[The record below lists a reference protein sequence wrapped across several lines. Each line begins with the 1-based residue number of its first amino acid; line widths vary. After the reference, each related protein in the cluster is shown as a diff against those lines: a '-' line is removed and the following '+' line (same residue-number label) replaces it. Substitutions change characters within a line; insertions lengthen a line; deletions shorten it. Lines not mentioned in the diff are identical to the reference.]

1 MDISRDRATG
11 SEGGPSIR
19 LRYSRQFQSG
29 GHAHSIDAEATLPV
43 GVSQERREQVI
54 AELES
59 DVEQLA
65 RQVVQRSARPTGEAR
80 PQAPARSASSG
91 MPGTPTTSRG
101 QEEPAAIQ
109 RQAANAPVS
118 ASRTPISE
126 SMPATPTSSSEGT
139 TVRLPQFINAIK
151 KRWDMSLKEAMDLLH
166 VTTLEGA
173 NLREAYAQ
181 LQSIMEAKNAPR
193 PNTQPRITQA
203 SPAGEA
209 PRPNTQSRI
218 TQAPPI
224 IEAPRQGNRNAPPQ
238 SSTRSSSNQTTAQ
251 GMREQGPIALK
262 TDTRPTPPSTSAPEA
277 IPADERRHGLETST
291 NFAGSPKAPIPI
303 QLGTVRDLSPRS
315 YKFEEEEDDD
325 DEYELPEDEDT
336 IAVRAQFKL
345 DELKGIRGS
354 NAVSAERLTV
364 LNNVVDS
371 QVSEEQLQQVMQA
384 AWGTTVK
391 KKLKGT
397 QVEKLISWA
406 KEDDFALEVEAM
418 LTLLAEEEG

>member
-43 GVSQERREQVI
+43 GAGQERREQVI

-65 RQVVQRSARPTGEAR
+65 RQIAQRSARPTGEAR
-80 PQAPARSASSG
+80 TQAPARSASSG
-91 MPGTPTTSRG
+91 MPGAPTTSRG

-109 RQAANAPVS
+109 RQAANAPAT

-126 SMPATPTSSSEGT
+126 SMPATPTASSEGT

-203 SPAGEA
+203 SPTGEA
-209 PRPNTQSRI
+209 PRSNPQSRI

-224 IEAPRQGNRNAPPQ
+224 IEAPRQGNRSAPPQ
-238 SSTRSSSNQTTAQ
+238 PPTRSPSNQTTAQ

-262 TDTRPTPPSTSAPEA
+262 LDTRPTPPSTPALEA
-277 IPADERRHGLETST
+277 SPADEQPHGLET
-291 NFAGSPKAPIPI
+291 NEDFAGSPKAPIPI
-303 QLGTVRDLSPRS
+303 QLGTVRDLSPRG
-315 YKFEEEEDDD
+315 YKFEEEEDD

-336 IAVRAQFKL
+336 VAVRAQLKL